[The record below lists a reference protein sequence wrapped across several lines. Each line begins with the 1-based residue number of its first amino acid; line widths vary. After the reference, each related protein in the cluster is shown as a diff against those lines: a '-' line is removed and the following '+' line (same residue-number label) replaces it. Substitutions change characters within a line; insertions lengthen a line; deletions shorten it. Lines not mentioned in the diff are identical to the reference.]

1 MDRGCDLQVNDRV
14 HGLLFSPFHTPQCLS
29 GSYSLSFTGRHLR
42 STFDRFLEG
51 LGVEKEE
58 EDMSIVKLGTAATD
72 EALVGVVGNELDFVV
87 AGGVLDM

>member
-1 MDRGCDLQVNDRV
+1 MDRECDLHVNERV

-42 STFDRFLEG
+42 STFGRFFEG

-58 EDMSIVKLGTAATD
+58 EGMSIVKPGRAGVD
-72 EALVGVVGNELDFVV
+72 EALLGVAGKVLDFVMVGV
-87 AGGVLDM
+87 AFDM

>member
-1 MDRGCDLQVNDRV
+1 LQVNDRV

-42 STFDRFLEG
+42 STFGRFLQG

-58 EDMSIVKLGTAATD
+58 DDMSITKLWKAGVD
-72 EALVGVVGNELDFVV
+72 EELVGVVGSELDLV
-87 AGGVLDM
+87 AVGGVLDM

>member
-42 STFDRFLEG
+42 STFDRFLG

-58 EDMSIVKLGTAATD
+58 EDMSTVKLGTAATD

-87 AGGVLDM
+87 VEGVPDM